1 MVHVASMLSRVRNHF
16 QGAKFARMSSG
27 TYCIIRDLGL
37 VKGGKGMRHHEV
49 LITFSPRAFRRW
61 IVTAVRELASAAKQ
75 RWLSLQREPQGF
87 GTDVPTTAM
96 PESTSQPL
104 QFARSPMAL
113 SARRA
118 STTNAARPATPIA
131 DARPWTLPPKSH
143 SR

>member
-1 MVHVASMLSRVRNHF
+1 MHAARMLSRVRNHF

-49 LITFSPRAFRRW
+49 LITFSPRAFGRW
-61 IVTAVRELASAAKQ
+61 IVTVGRDLANAVKQ
-75 RWLSLQREPQGF
+75 RWLSHQREPQRF
-87 GTDVPTTAM
+87 GTDVPTIAM

-118 STTNAARPATPIA
+118 STTNAALPATPIA
-131 DARPWTLPPKSH
+131 DVRPSTSLRT
-143 SR
+143 SRSR

>member
-61 IVTAVRELASAAKQ
+61 IVTAGHNLASAVKR
-75 RWLSLQREPQGF
+75 RWLSLQREPQRF
-87 GTDVPTTAM
+87 GTDVPTTVM

-118 STTNAARPATPIA
+118 STTSAAPPATPIA
-131 DARPWTLPPKSH
+131 DVRPSTSLRT
-143 SR
+143 SRSR